1 MTHKPKNQCY
11 VLKSTTNGLNITS
24 NCTENT
30 PQITSKCTK
39 NIQSKTLNDNSH
51 KRTHRN
57 KRPMEGYRVQN
68 PPTEDLPGGYYPGY
82 GRFEVRRGFSGA
94 LYARVPT
101 HAGCRKRIWAWTKM

>member
-1 MTHKPKNQCY
+1 
-11 VLKSTTNGLNITS
+11 
-24 NCTENT
+24 
-30 PQITSKCTK
+30 
-39 NIQSKTLNDNSH
+39 
-51 KRTHRN
+51 
-57 KRPMEGYRVQN
+57 MEGYRVQN